1 MRMTLSPFPTLMSR
15 LASQPRMYLQ
25 RAGGIE
31 EPVVARGRRY
41 WAVSRSLCR
50 FFKIP
55 LLADAST
62 GRQLEALRLQIERLS
77 PFAETG
83 SHFHFGENF
92 INLWLWDSQVV
103 GDAANEIGVD
113 LRRASVLPESALQPP
128 GEGLRMI
135 ECLDGVEGQCWDRGS
150 LVASRWWPT
159 PPDSRSWVLFQR
171 GAAVGPDRLTT
182 DPPAAAALPW
192 LARPW
197 TNSRTD
203 GWGGVVNIDMRFAAA
218 AIAVLLVIGYA
229 YLGAEWLRIISDRR
243 SVERQIAAHS
253 AEAAPATE
261 ARITALENA
270 AAIRRLHQLDPY
282 PSQLALMARVAEIL
296 PKNETHLTEWSY
308 DRGQLEMTVGAD
320 HPLDSVFFVRAL
332 ERVDRFT
339 GVSVER
345 AGGDNS
351 LRIRLSVAPR

>member
-1 MRMTLSPFPTLMSR
+1 MNLSDFPSLMSR
-15 LASQPRMYLQ
+15 FAPRPRLYLQ
-25 RAGGIE
+25 RAAVVE
-31 EPVVARGRRY
+31 EPSVNRGRRY
-41 WAVSRSLCR
+41 WVVSRSLCR

-83 SHFHFGENF
+83 SHFHFGVNF
-92 INLWLWDSQVV
+92 VNLWLWDSRAVS
-103 GDAANEIGVD
+103 DAANAIGVD
-113 LRRASVLPESALQPP
+113 LRRVSVLPEAALQPQD
-128 GEGLRMI
+128 EGVRVI
-135 ECLDGVEGQCWDRGS
+135 ECLDGVEGQCWDQGS

-159 PPDSRSWVLFQR
+159 PPDSRGWILFQR

-182 DPPAAAALPW
+182 NPPTAATLPW

-197 TNSRTD
+197 TRSRTD
-203 GWGGVVNIDMRFAAA
+203 GWGGIGNIDMRFAAA
-218 AIAVLLVIGYA
+218 GIAVVLLVGYT
-229 YLGAEWLRIISDRR
+229 YLGADWLRLITDR
-243 SVERQIAAHS
+243 SAVERRLAVHS
-253 AEAAPATE
+253 TEAASVTA
-261 ARITALENA
+261 ARIAALENA

-308 DRGQLEMTVGAD
+308 DRGQLELTVAAD

-332 ERVDRFT
+332 ERIDRFKS
-339 GVSVER
+339 VSVER
-345 AGGDNS
+345 TGGDNS
-351 LRIRLSVAPR
+351 LRIRLSVEPL